1 MADFPFKTDRKTRRR
16 LRGIRAGIGEQL
28 RPVDCQTCGQPLRPQ
43 PALVVYIIERNLAEA
58 TLHHQTC
65 HQPGWYEGAVEPFA
79 GRPHLTWR
87 AGTFALPAAA
97 ALGASDVDVPVF
109 LVNPSYESALL
120 RSGADGWRLG
130 TIARYTELGLSR
142 GPTPSLTEPN
152 PILSATVNDG
162 RVSVTMRAPGDIPRD
177 WSNIPM
183 SADVA
188 DLVRSRGSIVV
199 AVTTVVDV
207 HQPLAPMRAAL
218 LVVGGFASAVGVAA
232 VR

>member
-1 MADFPFKTDRKTRRR
+1 MADFPFETDRTTRRR
-16 LRGIRAGIGEQL
+16 LKGIRAGIGDQL
-28 RPVDCQTCGQPLRPQ
+28 RPVACQTCGQPLPPR
-43 PALVVYIIERNLAEA
+43 PALVVYELSDGLAEA

-65 HQPGWYEGAVEPFA
+65 HQPGWYEGVEPFA

-120 RSGADGWRLG
+120 RSGADGWLLG
-130 TIARYTELGLSR
+130 TIGRYTELGLSR
-142 GPTPSLTEPN
+142 GPAPSLTEPN
-152 PILSATVNDG
+152 PILSATVHDG
-162 RVSVTMRAPGDIPRD
+162 RISVAMRAPGDIPRN

-199 AVTTVVDV
+199 AITTVVDV